1 MGNRGIMGF
10 YLSGSYSAKLDEKN
24 RMVLSQELRYG
35 LVENGELEF
44 VIALGSHGCLTIYKK
59 SEMDRIVE
67 KFRAKQHIAKY
78 RKFFTLFFATLH
90 ITGCDKVGRFM
101 IPQHLKD
108 AAKIKSEVVLVG
120 VIDRV
125 EIWSKEA
132 HQNEMAALLQPKGD
146 PIDMA
151 SIMEEIFND
160 ETQDEE
166 ILV

>member
-1 MGNRGIMGF
+1 MGF
-10 YLSGSYSAKLDEKN
+10 YLSGSYSGKLDDKN
-24 RMVLSQELRYG
+24 RMVLAQELRYG

-67 KFRAKQHIAKY
+67 RFRAKQHIAKY
-78 RKFFTLFFATLH
+78 RKFFTLFFATLF
-90 ITGCDKVGRFM
+90 TTDCDKIGRFT

-120 VIDRV
+120 VIDRI

-132 HQNEMAALLQPKGD
+132 HQNEMNALLQPKGD
-146 PIDMA
+146 AIDMA
-151 SIMEEIFND
+151 SLMEEIFNAP
-160 ETQDEE
+160 QDEE
-166 ILV
+166 EIVV

>member
-1 MGNRGIMGF
+1 MGF
-10 YLSGSYSAKLDEKN
+10 YLSGSYSGKLDDKN
-24 RMVLSQELRYG
+24 RMVLAQELRYG

-67 KFRAKQHIAKY
+67 RFRAKQHIAKY
-78 RKFFTLFFATLH
+78 RKFFTLFFATLF
-90 ITGCDKVGRFM
+90 TTDCDKVGRFM

-120 VIDRV
+120 VIDRI

-132 HQNEMAALLQPKGD
+132 HQNERNALLQPKGD
-146 PIDMA
+146 AIDMA
-151 SIMEEIFND
+151 SLMEEIFNAP
-160 ETQDEE
+160 QDEE
-166 ILV
+166 EIVV

>member
-1 MGNRGIMGF
+1 MGF
-10 YLSGSYSAKLDEKN
+10 YLSGSYSGKLDDKN
-24 RMVLSQELRYG
+24 RMVLAQELRYG

-67 KFRAKQHIAKY
+67 KFKAKQHIAKY
-78 RKFFTLFFATLH
+78 RKFFTLFFATLFT
-90 ITGCDKVGRFM
+90 TGCDKVGRFM

-120 VIDRV
+120 VIDRI

-132 HQNEMAALLQPKGD
+132 HQNEMASLLQPKGD
-146 PIDMA
+146 AIDMA
-151 SIMEEIFND
+151 SLMEEIFND
-160 ETQDEE
+160 SEHEEE
-166 ILV
+166 IVV

>member
-1 MGNRGIMGF
+1 MGF
-10 YLSGSYSAKLDEKN
+10 YLSGSYSGKLDDKN
-24 RMVLSQELRYG
+24 RMVLAQELRYG

-67 KFRAKQHIAKY
+67 RFRAKQHIAKY
-78 RKFFTLFFATLH
+78 RKFFTLFFATLF
-90 ITGCDKVGRFM
+90 TTDCDKVGRFM

-120 VIDRV
+120 VIDRI

-132 HQNEMAALLQPKGD
+132 HQNEMNALLQPKGD
-146 PIDMA
+146 AIDMA
-151 SIMEEIFND
+151 SLMEEIFNAP
-160 ETQDEE
+160 QDEE
-166 ILV
+166 EIVV

>member
-1 MGNRGIMGF
+1 VGNCGIMGF
-10 YLSGSYSAKLDEKN
+10 YLSGSYSGKLDDKN
-24 RMVLSQELRYG
+24 RMVLAQELRYG

-67 KFRAKQHIAKY
+67 RFRAKQHIAKY
-78 RKFFTLFFATLH
+78 RKFFTLFFATLF
-90 ITGCDKVGRFM
+90 TTDCDKVGRFT

-120 VIDRV
+120 VIDRI

-132 HQNEMAALLQPKGD
+132 HQNEMNALLQPKGD
-146 PIDMA
+146 AIDMA
-151 SIMEEIFND
+151 SLMEEIFNAP
-160 ETQDEE
+160 QDEE
-166 ILV
+166 EIVV

>member
-1 MGNRGIMGF
+1 MGNCGIMGF
-10 YLSGSYSAKLDEKN
+10 YLSGSYSGKLDDKN
-24 RMVLSQELRYG
+24 RMVLAQELRYG

-67 KFRAKQHIAKY
+67 RFRAKQHIAKY
-78 RKFFTLFFATLH
+78 RKFFTLFFATLF
-90 ITGCDKVGRFM
+90 TTDCDKVGRFT

-120 VIDRV
+120 VIDRI

-132 HQNEMAALLQPKGD
+132 HQNEMNALLQPKGD
-146 PIDMA
+146 AIDMA
-151 SIMEEIFND
+151 SLMEEIFNAP
-160 ETQDEE
+160 QDEE
-166 ILV
+166 EIVV

>member
-1 MGNRGIMGF
+1 MGF
-10 YLSGSYSAKLDEKN
+10 YLSGSYSGKLDDKN
-24 RMVLSQELRYG
+24 RMVLAQELRYG

-67 KFRAKQHIAKY
+67 RFRAKQHIAKY
-78 RKFFTLFFATLH
+78 RKFFTLFFATLF
-90 ITGCDKVGRFM
+90 TTDCDKVGRFT

-120 VIDRV
+120 VIDRI

-132 HQNEMAALLQPKGD
+132 HQNEMNALLQPKGD
-146 PIDMA
+146 AIDMA
-151 SIMEEIFND
+151 SLMEEIFNAP
-160 ETQDEE
+160 QDEE
-166 ILV
+166 EIVV

>member
-1 MGNRGIMGF
+1 
-10 YLSGSYSAKLDEKN
+10 
-24 RMVLSQELRYG
+24 MVLAQELRYG

-67 KFRAKQHIAKY
+67 RFRAKQHIAKY
-78 RKFFTLFFATLH
+78 RKFFTLFFATLF
-90 ITGCDKVGRFM
+90 TTDCDKVGRFT

-120 VIDRV
+120 VIDRI

-132 HQNEMAALLQPKGD
+132 HQNEMNALLQPKGD
-146 PIDMA
+146 AIDMA
-151 SIMEEIFND
+151 SLMEEIFNAP
-160 ETQDEE
+160 QDEE
-166 ILV
+166 EIVV